1 MRRGLATLMLAALG
15 SLSSRVH
22 AQVATDASANDATTN
37 DASTNDASDDTS
49 RDAGARA
56 ATASGAT
63 RVEESDD
70 GPRWLVAQARYDA
83 VIGWASRYQLT
94 TSPDPLGLEQRL
106 WQRVDVLPFYHRLSV
121 NGTLRLDRGV
131 ALSLHFSG
139 WGTANLLADQGGGVA
154 AGDVVLGYLE
164 LDVAPPGTEAPIS
177 LWVGRRFVA
186 HGPPGGIQLDGGG
199 ARVGSRVGV
208 FAELFVGRPVTA
220 TRSSL
225 LGPEP
230 SFEGAGVAYGA
241 RVGYDDPGVFVAS
254 AAYAELWGRG
264 MLGSRTVDVTS
275 LWDPGPVSLEGSLK
289 LDVTSPAVVL
299 ARLAVSAPIVRELS
313 VDLEG
318 QHLEPA
324 RWIPPW
330 SILSAFEA
338 STFEEIAGGATVRI
352 APGLAARAQGA
363 ARLYVGEVPGEVRV
377 GYRAEAL
384 VRLVP
389 VRDESSTTFR
399 VLASRRDDGVLGY
412 TLITAGLS
420 SAPVPAVRVA
430 IDGALAVDDAA
441 DRLSVSGRA
450 SLDASPG
457 AEWTI
462 GAWASVA
469 RTPTTDADV
478 RAMLRARWEP
488 VL

>member
-1 MRRGLATLMLAALG
+1 
-15 SLSSRVH
+15 
-22 AQVATDASANDATTN
+22 
-37 DASTNDASDDTS
+37 
-49 RDAGARA
+49 
-56 ATASGAT
+56 
-63 RVEESDD
+63 
-70 GPRWLVAQARYDA
+70 
-83 VIGWASRYQLT
+83 
-94 TSPDPLGLEQRL
+94 
-106 WQRVDVLPFYHRLSV
+106 
-121 NGTLRLDRGV
+121 
-131 ALSLHFSG
+131 
-139 WGTANLLADQGGGVA
+139 
-154 AGDVVLGYLE
+154 
-164 LDVAPPGTEAPIS
+164 
-177 LWVGRRFVA
+177 
-186 HGPPGGIQLDGGG
+186 
-199 ARVGSRVGV
+199 
-208 FAELFVGRPVTA
+208 VGRPVTP

-254 AAYAELWGRG
+254 AAYAEQWGHG

-299 ARLAVSAPIVRELS
+299 ARLAVLAPIVRELS
-313 VDLEG
+313 IDLEG

-352 APGLAARAQGA
+352 APGLSARAQGA

-389 VRDESSTTFR
+389 MRDESSTTFR

-412 TLITAGLS
+412 TLVTAGLS
-420 SAPVPAVRVA
+420 SAPVPVVRVA
-430 IDGALAVDDAA
+430 IDGALAIDDEAE
-441 DRLSVSGRA
+441 RLSVSGRA

-462 GAWASVA
+462 GAWASIA

>member
-1 MRRGLATLMLAALG
+1 MRRGLATLTLAALA
-15 SLSSRVH
+15 LSTRAN
-22 AQVATDASANDATTN
+22 AQEGTAQEGAEASASRAPHTATT
-37 DASTNDASDDTS
+37 AP
-49 RDAGARA
+49 
-56 ATASGAT
+56 
-63 RVEESDD
+63 VDD

-177 LWVGRRFVA
+177 LWVGRRFIA

-199 ARVGSRVGV
+199 ARIGSRVGV
-208 FAELFVGRPVTA
+208 FGELFVGRPVTP

-254 AAYAELWGRG
+254 AAYAEQWGHG

-299 ARLAVSAPIVRELS
+299 ARLAVLAPIVRELS
-313 VDLEG
+313 IDLEG

-330 SILSAFEA
+330 SILS
-338 STFEEIAGGATVRI
+338 TPRDAGALGSRRAVR
-352 APGLAARAQGA
+352 PRSDRRARARVVHAAAGA
-363 ARLYVGEVPGEVRV
+363 GPHRLLARPAP
-377 GYRAEAL
+377 RARRH
-384 VRLVP
+384 VHRLP
-389 VRDESSTTFR
+389 CG
-399 VLASRRDDGVLGY
+399 RDD
-412 TLITAGLS
+412 A
-420 SAPVPAVRVA
+420 
-430 IDGALAVDDAA
+430 
-441 DRLSVSGRA
+441 
-450 SLDASPG
+450 
-457 AEWTI
+457 
-462 GAWASVA
+462 
-469 RTPTTDADV
+469 
-478 RAMLRARWEP
+478 
-488 VL
+488 